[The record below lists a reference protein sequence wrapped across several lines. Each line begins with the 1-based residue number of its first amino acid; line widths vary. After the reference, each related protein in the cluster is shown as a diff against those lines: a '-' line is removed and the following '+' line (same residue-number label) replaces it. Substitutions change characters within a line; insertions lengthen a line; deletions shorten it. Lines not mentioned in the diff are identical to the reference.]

1 MTFVELAHV
10 NDIGTTFVV
19 TINDLTSS
27 GGSAVADISDATSM
41 VLYFKRSCGSTFSRT
56 AGFTTDG
63 TDGKIE
69 YTTVDGDLNGA
80 GNWEIQAKVVTPSG
94 TWSTGVGYFKVY
106 ENIY

>member
-27 GGSAVADISDATSM
+27 GGSAVA
-41 VLYFKRSCGSTFSRT
+41 